1 MPLRK
6 LEKSDWRY
14 YSAHLSKAL
23 ANRRSEANTASL
35 AVSRQVAAEWVPL
48 LGVTYETKEDLFE
61 IALQHLEHR
70 VRFPRTI
77 YVDEGPKGTAGFE
90 VIDFAGLRHSVQ
102 LSHPV
107 KITSVAVEKR
117 DDDIGGPANRGG
129 DSPLQ
134 GLDAISMRMECAR
147 GQQIYKQHSS
157 VEYWYRIE
165 TGAARR
171 FSARTNGTRQIVDL
185 MLPGDFF
192 GFGVR
197 GKHHF
202 AVDAVLDGTIIAL
215 YPCSRLESL
224 AALDPHVAREL
235 WDAARA
241 AMSRQNALI
250 LNLGRTTAE
259 QKVGHFLVK
268 MAERLA
274 GGHADK
280 LVLPISREDIA
291 GYLALS
297 VETVSRSL
305 TQLKRREIIRLT
317 GTREIRILD
326 RSALAKGDEDQ
337 TRIRDPLRTTEPPP
351 ASSSLL

>member
-14 YSAHLSKAL
+14 YSAQLSKAL
-23 ANRRSEANTASL
+23 AGRDSDANTASL

-48 LGVTYETKEDLFE
+48 LGVTYETEKDLFE
-61 IALQHLEHR
+61 IALQLLKHG

-77 YVDEGPKGTAGFE
+77 YVDEGRKGTAGFE
-90 VIDFAGLRHSVQ
+90 VIDFAGLRHNLQ

-107 KITSVAVEKR
+107 EITSIAVENR
-117 DDDIGGPANRGG
+117 DADVDGPANRRG
-129 DSPLQ
+129 DSHLQ
-134 GLDAISMRMECAR
+134 DLDTISMRMECVR
-147 GQQIYKQHSS
+147 GQQIYKQNSS

-185 MLPGDFF
+185 MLPDDFF

-197 GKHHF
+197 GRHHF
-202 AVDAVLDGTIIAL
+202 TVEAVLDGTIIAL

-224 AALDPHVAREL
+224 AVLDPHVAREL

-280 LVLPISREDIA
+280 LVLPMSREDIA
-291 GYLALS
+291 DYLALS

-305 TQLKRREIIRLT
+305 TQLRRREVIRLT
-317 GTREIRILD
+317 GAREIRILD
-326 RSALAKGDEDQ
+326 RSALAKEDEDQ
-337 TRIRDPLRTTEPPP
+337 TRIMDALRTAKLPRT
-351 ASSSLL
+351 SSSLL